1 MLIKNINVL
10 SITPGLLLAV
20 SGGVF
25 AQSKNFEG
33 YSFSLGAAANQLKV
47 KSGSDTSS
55 TRKTSGN
62 VEFTSFSSLDDNWLV
77 GFGVGFDTGSMGSV
91 TSGAA
96 NSTFYQG
103 NGQLSACQAY
113 VPGNCYEY
121 SGGQSKTKFSQNLS
135 ISIIPAYA
143 FNKNHLGFLRA
154 SFDSMKAVKTLDGG
168 GGWVN
173 GDIPITPPTELPSSS
188 GNAGSK
194 RLNALGFGLGYRFQS
209 DDRWFAQA
217 EYRYVAFK
225 KNDFLDVKPT
235 LSGAVL
241 SVGYTF

>member
-1 MLIKNINVL
+1 MRNIKAL

-20 SGGVF
+20 SGGAL

-33 YSFSLGAAANQLKV
+33 YSLSLGAAANQLKV
-47 KSGSDTSS
+47 KSGSETSS

-77 GFGVGFDTGSMGSV
+77 GVGVGFDIGSMGSV

-96 NSTFYQG
+96 NSTFYDPNG
-103 NGQLSACQAY
+103 NLSSCSAASAT
-113 VPGNCYEY
+113 CYEY
-121 SGGQSKTKFSQNLS
+121 SGGQSKTKLSQNISL
-135 ISIIPAYA
+135 SIIPAYA
-143 FNKNHLGFLRA
+143 FNKNHLGFLRV
-154 SFDSMKAVKTLDGG
+154 SFDSIEAVKTLDGG

-173 GDIPITPPTELPSSS
+173 GAPITPPTDLPGSS

-194 RLNALGFGLGYRFQS
+194 RLSAWGIGLGYRFQS
-209 DDRWFAQA
+209 DARWFAQA